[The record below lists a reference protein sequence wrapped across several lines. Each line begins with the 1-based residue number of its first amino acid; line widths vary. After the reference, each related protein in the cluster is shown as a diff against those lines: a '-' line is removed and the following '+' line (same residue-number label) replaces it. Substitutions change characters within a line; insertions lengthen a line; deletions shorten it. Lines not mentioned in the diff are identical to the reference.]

1 MKTIAIAA
9 SLLFAGCTATANVG
23 VGERV
28 EIPKDSATK
37 CSSLCGSISL
47 TLDSVVVMA
56 STVGCVCRAAPAASA
71 SSAASGGMA
80 AIMLQQEER
89 QQQEQQD
96 RQRRQQQRK

>member
-37 CSSLCGSISL
+37 CSSLCGTIGL

-56 STVGCVCRAAPAASA
+56 STVGCVCRAAPATSA

-80 AIMLQQEER
+80 AIMLQEEEE
-89 QQQEQQD
+89 QQQQD
-96 RQRRQQQRK
+96 RQRRQQSPPK